1 MITYA
6 IAMQSLLCYK
16 SWLLTFLREKYRSFF
31 VLTDIG
37 IHNSRAKFSL
47 VQIIFLVSFFVE
59 SQPFEKI
66 SFNIFEKKIKTTLII
81 KLYSILYISIFKI
94 TCGLD
99 FKIIIIQWRIKTQ
112 FRLLEHAISVFF
124 FFFKIKINHQL
135 TAKQYPYVTIKLTV
149 SIFVS
154 MSGGS
159 TSLATDSMKTKK
171 AITIKKRPLIK
182 PERIS
187 TRPYLKDNISTWKQW
202 TSILHK
208 FRSYIKF

>member
-59 SQPFEKI
+59 SQPFKKI

-124 FFFKIKINHQL
+124 FFL
-135 TAKQYPYVTIKLTV
+135 
-149 SIFVS
+149 
-154 MSGGS
+154 
-159 TSLATDSMKTKK
+159 
-171 AITIKKRPLIK
+171 
-182 PERIS
+182 
-187 TRPYLKDNISTWKQW
+187 
-202 TSILHK
+202 
-208 FRSYIKF
+208 RSK